1 MSTKEEE
8 KKLSHTCLYHD
19 KDRQHLEINIIRIW
33 HDFSH
38 LIN

>member
-8 KKLSHTCLYHD
+8 KKLSQTYQ
-19 KDRQHLEINIIRIW
+19 QHLEINIIRIW